1 MVSDIQTWRFVKMKK
16 LALFFFFI
24 SFYIPSINPPTHA
37 AIPGQIMIDIKHEY
51 LPITPLP
58 NAPGIIQTGI
68 PSVDSLNVLFQV
80 YAFEKVVDD
89 SWGATKGI
97 YLIRFPDSLDVGLV
111 HSSFSSDPH
120 IHLVGF
126 TGIPK
131 PDVTPHDYYFP
142 SQWGLHKI
150 KCPDAWRYTNGKSSI
165 IIQIIDGGTDYGHPD
180 LVRNIWQNLGEDS
193 DGDGH
198 TIEWNVAQN
207 RWILDPGDL
216 NGLDND
222 FNGYCDDLVGFDFR
236 DDPCELGNGYGYDP
250 QATNELFGW
259 RDHGDKS
266 AGTAAAVTDNRI
278 STAEAT
284 WICWSDTN
292 SVAGT
297 SWFSKIM
304 IARFGYPDYLLY
316 AQAIQAMNYAR
327 NNGARIISMSWS
339 DTVDN
344 SVFHAVLDSAY
355 NEGILLIA
363 SAGSDSFVPYKYPAA
378 YPNVIA
384 VAGTDNNDVK
394 APYSNWGTW
403 VDICAPWSNKAPGRG
418 SYWSYYCYQDSFAGT
433 SASAPFVAGVAAM
446 VWSCNLSATNV
457 QVKNAIL
464 STADNIYNIPGN
476 YPYIGK
482 LGSGRVN
489 SLNAVKVFRPVAPP
503 PGDCNSNIVVEGGDV
518 VYLISYLYQYGPLPD
533 PFCVGNVNGDGVI
546 GVGDVTYLISYLYK
560 GGPPPQDGCQ

>member
-1 MVSDIQTWRFVKMKK
+1 MKK
-16 LALFFFFI
+16 IALIFCFI
-24 SFYIPSINPPTHA
+24 SLYILSINLPTHA
-37 AIPGQIMIDIKHEY
+37 AIPGQIMIDVKHEY
-51 LPITPLP
+51 LPITPIP

-80 YAFEKVVDD
+80 YAFEKVTDD

-111 HSSFSSDPH
+111 YSFFSADRH
-120 IHLVGF
+120 IHLAGF

-131 PDVTPHDYYFP
+131 PDVIPHDYYF
-142 SQWGLHKI
+142 SRQWGLSRI
-150 KCPDAWRYTNGKSSI
+150 SCPGAWRYTNGSQSI
-165 IIQIIDGGTDYGHPD
+165 IIEIMDGGTDYGHPD
-180 LVRNIWQNLGEDS
+180 LVRNIWQNLGEDA

-222 FNGYCDDLVGFDFR
+222 YNGYCDDLVGFDFR
-236 DDPCELGNGYGYDP
+236 DDPCDLGNGYGYDP
-250 QATNELFGW
+250 QPTNELFGW

-278 STAEAT
+278 STKEAT
-284 WICWSDTN
+284 WICWGDTN

-304 IARFGYPDYLLY
+304 IARFGYPNYLIQ
-316 AQAIQAMNYAR
+316 AQAIKAVNYAR

-344 SVFHAVLDSAY
+344 SVLHAVLDSAY
-355 NEGILLIA
+355 NEGLLLIA
-363 SAGSDSFVPYKYPAA
+363 SAGNDSNVIYKYPAA

-394 APYSNWGTW
+394 APRSNCGTW
-403 VDICAPWSNKAPGRG
+403 IDICAPWSNSAPGRG
-418 SYWSYYCYQDSFAGT
+418 SYWNYYCYQDSFAGT

-446 VWSCNLSATNV
+446 VWSCNPSATNA
-457 QVKNAIL
+457 QVRAALEN
-464 STADNIYNIPGN
+464 SADNICGIPGN
-476 YPYIGK
+476 YTYCYPVNK
-482 LGSGRVN
+482 LGHGRVN
-489 SLNAVKVFRPVAPP
+489 ALEAVKVFRPYPPP
-503 PGDCNSNIVVEGGDV
+503 PGDCTLDYQITVSDAIFLLN
-518 VYLISYLYQYGPLPD
+518 YLYHSGPPPD
-533 PFCVGNVNGDGVI
+533 PYCVGNVNGDTIIDI
-546 GVGDVTYLISYLYK
+546 GDAMYILNFLFHN
-560 GGPPPQDGCQ
+560 GPPPQDGCI